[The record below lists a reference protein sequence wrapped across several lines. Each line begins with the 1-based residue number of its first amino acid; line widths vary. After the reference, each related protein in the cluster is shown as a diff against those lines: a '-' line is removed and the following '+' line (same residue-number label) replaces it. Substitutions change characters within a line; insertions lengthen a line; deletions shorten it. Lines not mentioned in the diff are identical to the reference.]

1 MKTPSAPAPEPTVPA
16 QWQAH
21 HRALLLLRD
30 TLITERSERETALR
44 TPRERG
50 GDDALDLASGE
61 SESAELVAELAA
73 ERTELTEVE
82 AALDRLHRGCYGLC
96 EITGV
101 PIEPERLQA
110 LPWTR
115 LSGPVAKKLERT

>member
-1 MKTPSAPAPEPTVPA
+1 V
-16 QWQAH
+16 
-21 HRALLLLRD
+21 LLRD
-30 TLITERSERETALR
+30 QLIAERTERETALR

-73 ERTELTEVE
+73 ERAELTEVE

-101 PIEPERLQA
+101 PIEPARLNA

-115 LSGPVAKKLERT
+115 LSGAVAKKLAHT